1 MNDAPSAF
9 RVERAMSAAMQVRD
23 LLGDDPDERLLADAL
38 EGSTDVMELVDRLI
52 ERSSAD
58 AALVRAGKE
67 RLARIEARNERTRG
81 LIARMLDALDLRRL
95 ERPLATLTLAD
106 ARRGVVIT
114 DEDELPPAYLRTA
127 PDKAAILSAL
137 NAGEV
142 VPGAA
147 LSNGA
152 GPVLTMRTK

>member
-9 RVERAMSAAMQVRD
+9 RVEKAMSAAMQVRD

-38 EGSTDVMELVDRLI
+38 EGSTDVFEVVDRLI

-81 LIARMLDALDLRRL
+81 LIARMLDALDMRRL
-95 ERPLATLTLAD
+95 ERPLAPPSVAD
-106 ARRGVVIT
+106 GPRAVVIT
-114 DEDELPPAYLRTA
+114 DEAELPPEFLRSV
-127 PDKAAILSAL
+127 PDKPAIAAAL
-137 NAGEV
+137 KVGGV
-142 VPGAA
+142 VPGATYG
-147 LSNGA
+147 NG
-152 GPVLTMRTK
+152 